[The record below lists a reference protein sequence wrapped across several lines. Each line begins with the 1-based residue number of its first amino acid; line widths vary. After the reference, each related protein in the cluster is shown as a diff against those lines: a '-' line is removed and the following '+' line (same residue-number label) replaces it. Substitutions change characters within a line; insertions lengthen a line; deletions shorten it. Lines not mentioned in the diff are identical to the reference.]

1 MTTEAAAGTVDLTV
15 MYAAHD
21 AFRRDLARLGDAAAD
36 GTAFTPQVRAGWDNF
51 RHQLHI
57 HHTAEDSDLW
67 PRVERKVAGRP
78 RDVALLAEMEAEHAL
93 LDPQLTAVDSALKD
107 RSAELPALVRS
118 LASALDE
125 HLAHEEESA
134 LPLIRE
140 VLTPADWGAFTG
152 RIRKTQ
158 GVRGAARTGPQ
169 QAVLGGGLPQARA
182 VGGLRGLKRSGGVLL
197 HPPVRAGAAAGR
209 PYGEPVQ
216 AVLPALLARP
226 TGRLGQPAGAAREQP
241 RRIGS
246 RYRCA
251 YPLSR

>member
-21 AFRRDLARLGDAAAD
+21 AFRRDLERLGDAAAH

-67 PRVERKVAGRP
+67 PRVERNVAGRP

-93 LDPQLTAVDSALKD
+93 LDPRLTAVDAALKD
-107 RSAELPALVRS
+107 RSAELPALVRT
-118 LASALDE
+118 LASALDD

-158 GVRGAARTGPQ
+158 GVRGAALFVPWIVDGAPPADR
-169 QAVLGGGLPQARA
+169 ARFLGALP
-182 VGGLRGLKRSGGVLL
+182 
-197 HPPVRAGAAAGR
+197 PPVRVLNKLFWEAGYRRRG
-209 PYGEPVQ
+209 
-216 AVLPALLARP
+216 LW
-226 TGRLGQPAGAAREQP
+226 GA
-241 RRIGS
+241 
-246 RYRCA
+246 
-251 YPLSR
+251 

>member
-1 MTTEAAAGTVDLTV
+1 MTTEATAGTVDLTV

-21 AFRRDLARLGDAAAD
+21 AFRRDLERLGDAAAD

-78 RDVALLAEMEAEHAL
+78 RDAALLAEMEAEHAL
-93 LDPQLTAVDSALKD
+93 LDPRLTAVDAALKD
-107 RSAELPALVRS
+107 RSAELPFLVRT
-118 LASALDE
+118 LASTLDD

-140 VLTPADWGAFTG
+140 VLTLADWGAFTG

-158 GVRGAARTGPQ
+158 GVRGAAVFVPWIVDGASPADRARFLGALPPP
-169 QAVLGGGLPQARA
+169 ARVLNKLFWEAGYRR
-182 VGGLRGLKRSGGVLL
+182 RGLW
-197 HPPVRAGAAAGR
+197 RA
-209 PYGEPVQ
+209 
-216 AVLPALLARP
+216 
-226 TGRLGQPAGAAREQP
+226 
-241 RRIGS
+241 
-246 RYRCA
+246 
-251 YPLSR
+251 

>member
-1 MTTEAAAGTVDLTV
+1 MTTEATAGTVDLTV

-21 AFRRDLARLGDAAAD
+21 AFRRDLERLGDAAAD

-93 LDPQLTAVDSALKD
+93 LDPRLTAVDAALKD
-107 RSAELPALVRS
+107 RSAELPFLVRS
-118 LASALDE
+118 LASTLDD

-158 GVRGAARTGPQ
+158 GRPCQVPRRAAAARTGPQ

-182 VGGLRGLKRSGGVLL
+182 VEGLSGGS
-197 HPPVRAGAAAGR
+197 PRSAVRR
-209 PYGEPVQ
+209 
-216 AVLPALLARP
+216 
-226 TGRLGQPAGAAREQP
+226 
-241 RRIGS
+241 
-246 RYRCA
+246 
-251 YPLSR
+251 

>member
-21 AFRRDLARLGDAAAD
+21 AFRRDLERLGDAAAD

-67 PRVERKVAGRP
+67 PRVESKVAGRP

-93 LDPQLTAVDSALKD
+93 LDPQLTAVDAALKD

-118 LASALDE
+118 LASTLDE

-140 VLTPADWGAFTG
+140 VLTPADWSAFTG

-158 GVRGAARTGPQ
+158 GVRGAALFVPWIVDGAPPADR
-169 QAVLGGGLPQARA
+169 ARFLGALP
-182 VGGLRGLKRSGGVLL
+182 
-197 HPPVRAGAAAGR
+197 PPVRVLNKLFWEAGYRRRG
-209 PYGEPVQ
+209 
-216 AVLPALLARP
+216 LW
-226 TGRLGQPAGAAREQP
+226 GA
-241 RRIGS
+241 
-246 RYRCA
+246 
-251 YPLSR
+251 

>member
-1 MTTEAAAGTVDLTV
+1 MTTEATAGTVDLTV

-21 AFRRDLARLGDAAAD
+21 AFRRDLERLGDAAAD

-67 PRVERKVAGRP
+67 PRVEHKVAGRP

-93 LDPQLTAVDSALKD
+93 LDPRLTAVDAALKD
-107 RSAELPALVRS
+107 RSAELPFLVRT
-118 LASALDE
+118 LAATLDD

-158 GVRGAARTGPQ
+158 GVRGAAVFVPWIVDGASPADRARFLGALPPP
-169 QAVLGGGLPQARA
+169 ARVLNKLFWDAGYRR
-182 VGGLRGLKRSGGVLL
+182 RGLW
-197 HPPVRAGAAAGR
+197 RA
-209 PYGEPVQ
+209 
-216 AVLPALLARP
+216 
-226 TGRLGQPAGAAREQP
+226 
-241 RRIGS
+241 
-246 RYRCA
+246 
-251 YPLSR
+251 

>member
-1 MTTEAAAGTVDLTV
+1 

-21 AFRRDLARLGDAAAD
+21 AFRRDLERLGEAAAD

-67 PRVERKVAGRP
+67 PRVESKVAGRP

-93 LDPQLTAVDSALKD
+93 LDPQLTAVDAALKD
-107 RSAELPALVRS
+107 RSAELLALVRS
-118 LASALDE
+118 LASTLDE

-158 GVRGAARTGPQ
+158 GVRGAALFVPWIVDGAPPADR
-169 QAVLGGGLPQARA
+169 ARFLGALP
-182 VGGLRGLKRSGGVLL
+182 
-197 HPPVRAGAAAGR
+197 PPVRVLNKLFWEAGYRRRG
-209 PYGEPVQ
+209 
-216 AVLPALLARP
+216 LW
-226 TGRLGQPAGAAREQP
+226 GA
-241 RRIGS
+241 
-246 RYRCA
+246 
-251 YPLSR
+251 

>member
-21 AFRRDLARLGDAAAD
+21 AFRRDLERLGDAAAD

-78 RDVALLAEMEAEHAL
+78 RDAALLAEMEAEHAL
-93 LDPQLTAVDSALKD
+93 LDPQLTAVDAALKD
-107 RSAELPALVRS
+107 RSTELPALVRR
-118 LASALDE
+118 LASTLDD

-158 GVRGAARTGPQ
+158 GVRGAALFVPWIVDGAPPADR
-169 QAVLGGGLPQARA
+169 ARFLGALP
-182 VGGLRGLKRSGGVLL
+182 
-197 HPPVRAGAAAGR
+197 PPVRVLNKLFWEAGYRRRGLWAA
-209 PYGEPVQ
+209 
-216 AVLPALLARP
+216 
-226 TGRLGQPAGAAREQP
+226 
-241 RRIGS
+241 
-246 RYRCA
+246 
-251 YPLSR
+251 